1 MIKEIIK
8 EYQHRMGWNDQSM
21 ISILCDYIEIVEP
34 TRWPGVREHLEQRA
48 REEEQMTEG
57 EDA

>member
-1 MIKEIIK
+1 
-8 EYQHRMGWNDQSM
+8 MGWNDQSM